1 MQVIINAK
9 YYKVLLNA
17 KSINAK
23 YYKCK
28 SINAKYYKCKV

>member
-23 YYKCK
+23 YSKMQ
-28 SINAKYYKCKV
+28 KY